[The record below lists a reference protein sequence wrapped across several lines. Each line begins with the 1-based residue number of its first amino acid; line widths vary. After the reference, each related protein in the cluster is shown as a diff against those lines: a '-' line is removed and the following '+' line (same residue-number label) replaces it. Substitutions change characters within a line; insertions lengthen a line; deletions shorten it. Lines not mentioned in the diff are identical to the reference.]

1 MTEDLESVVFGG
13 VWWCLLVFGR
23 RYVLINLW
31 RVLHSCET
39 LNMHVDLPGVEEM
52 QARQSLLL
60 RGPFW
65 VELEGAKYL

>member
-1 MTEDLESVVFGG
+1 
-13 VWWCLLVFGR
+13 
-23 RYVLINLW
+23 
-31 RVLHSCET
+31 
-39 LNMHVDLPGVEEM
+39 MHVDLPGAEEM